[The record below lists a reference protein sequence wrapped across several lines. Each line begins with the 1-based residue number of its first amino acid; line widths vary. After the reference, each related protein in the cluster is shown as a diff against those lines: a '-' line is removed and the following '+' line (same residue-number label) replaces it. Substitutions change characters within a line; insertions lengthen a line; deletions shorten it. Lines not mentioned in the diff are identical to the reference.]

1 MHVMI
6 RDIDDHTVSLEAE
19 DIEWNTVQAFRY
31 ALMLARALDGSF
43 DISWGPGE
51 IRDLDDFDGWQLEV
65 YAGLCN
71 LFRREPGGIETRVTP
86 RELKRYID

>member
-19 DIEWNTVQAFRY
+19 GIGWNTVQAFCY
-31 ALMLARALDGSF
+31 VLMLARAVDGVL
-43 DISWGPGE
+43 DISWGPDE
-51 IRDLDDFDGWQLEV
+51 ICDLDDLDGWQLEV
-65 YAGLCN
+65 YGGLCN

>member
-6 RDIDDHTVSLEAE
+6 CDTNGKIVSLEAE
-19 DIEWNTVQAFRY
+19 DIGWNTVQAFRY
-31 ALMLARALDGSF
+31 VLMLARAVDGVL
-43 DISWGPGE
+43 DISWGPDE

-65 YAGLCN
+65 YEGMCN

-86 RELKRYID
+86 RELRRYID